1 MSAALVAA
9 VALVSCSGEPEPPAG
24 ARATTTPTPSESATE
39 APSPTGTPTPPCA
52 AEIEA
57 GERLPGGIEGDV
69 DGDGTVD
76 DVFLVRSDSAA
87 AECRTL
93 LVVEGAATT
102 YAASTDDPA
111 MPYSLLQPRLNRL
124 AHVDDAGGAEVLV
137 DVESGAST
145 QFLGMFTIADGL
157 LQRVRLEGD
166 SGLGD
171 LLPYG
176 GSVGHIEASN
186 CPLDRVE
193 DQDVVIAVATPR
205 GPRYLIE
212 RTYYDLVGATLVPVA
227 REEERLPVEA
237 LSQEHD
243 YVTSPFGSCVVNP

>member
-1 MSAALVAA
+1 M
-9 VALVSCSGEPEPPAG
+9 
-24 ARATTTPTPSESATE
+24 
-39 APSPTGTPTPPCA
+39 
-52 AEIEA
+52 
-57 GERLPGGIEGDV
+57 

-76 DVFLVRSDSAA
+76 DVFLVRSEGAA
-87 AECRTL
+87 PDCRTL
-93 LVVEGAATT
+93 LVVEGRSAT

-111 MPYSLLQPRLNRL
+111 MPYSLPQPRLNRL
-124 AHVDDAGGAEVLV
+124 SYVDDTGGAEVLV
-137 DVESGAST
+137 DVESGAAT
-145 QFLGMFTIADGL
+145 QFLGMFTIVDGL

-186 CPLDRVE
+186 CPMDRE
-193 DQDVVIAVATPR
+193 EDVVIALATPR
-205 GPRYLIE
+205 GPRYVIE
-212 RTYYDLVGATLVPVA
+212 RTYYELDGASLVPVA

>member
-1 MSAALVAA
+1 MAFLV
-9 VALVSCSGEPEPPAG
+9 LVSCSGDPEPPAR
-24 ARATTTPTPSESATE
+24 ARATTTPSASVTG
-39 APSPTGTPTPPCA
+39 APTPTGTPTPPCGP
-52 AEIEA
+52 EIEA
-57 GERLPGGIEGDV
+57 GERLPGALEGDV
-69 DGDGTVD
+69 DGDGRID
-76 DVFLVRSDSAA
+76 DVFLVRSETAA
-87 AECRTL
+87 PECRTL
-93 LVVEGAATT
+93 LVVESELGT
-102 YAASTDDPA
+102 YAVSTEDPST
-111 MPYSLLQPRLNRL
+111 PYSLLQPRLNRL
-124 AHVDDAGGAEVLV
+124 AYVDDVGGAEVLV

-145 QFLGMFTIADGL
+145 QFLGMFTIVAGIL
-157 LQRVRLEGD
+157 ERVQLEGD

-212 RTYYDLVGATLVPVA
+212 RTYYDLDGATLVPVA

>member
-1 MSAALVAA
+1 MV
-9 VALVSCSGEPEPPAG
+9 VLVSCSDDPEPRTPDLAS
-24 ARATTTPTPSESATE
+24 TQTPTITASD
-39 APSPTGTPTPPCA
+39 APSPTATPTPPCMD
-52 AEIEA
+52 EIA
-57 GERLPGGIEGDV
+57 SGERLPGAIEGDV

-76 DVFLVRSDSAA
+76 DVFLVRSTSGVP
-87 AECRTL
+87 ECRTL
-93 LVVEGAATT
+93 LVVEGDMAT
-102 YAASTDDPA
+102 YAASTDDPE
-111 MPYSLLQPRLNRL
+111 MPYSLPQPRLNRL
-124 AHVDDAGGAEVLV
+124 AYVDDAGGAEVLV

-157 LQRVRLEGD
+157 LQRVKLQGD

-186 CPLDRVE
+186 CPLDRVQ

-212 RTYYDLVGATLVPVA
+212 RTYYNLEGATLVPVA
-227 REEERLPVEA
+227 TEEERLPVEA

-243 YVTSPFGSCVVNP
+243 YVTSPFGACVVNP